1 MAKQGTARTT
11 IPDARFSKVDPSK
24 VWMLV
29 YCSRLLSFEMVDK
42 KDERIAI
49 VTLSY
54 FDLFQIVSSFSFV
67 KWWNF
72 RPAACYRPWSLGPS
86 QI

>member
-1 MAKQGTARTT
+1 MPKQGTARTT
-11 IPDARFSKVDPSK
+11 TPDAGFSKVDQSK

-29 YCSRLLSFEMVDK
+29 YCSRLLNFEMVDQ

-54 FDLFQIVSSFSFV
+54 FDLLYLKLFQ
-67 KWWNF
+67 
-72 RPAACYRPWSLGPS
+72 ALAL
-86 QI
+86 